1 MTMPNPSIDQNRSAV
16 KYSLGE
22 QVRRVLW
29 MAGGLVFR
37 LSPRPCF
44 GLRRGLLRLFGASV
58 GREVHVYPS
67 THIYFP
73 WNLQIGDWSAIG
85 EWALIY
91 NLGMVKIGERATL
104 SQRVHVCA
112 GTHDYRDPAMPLLKP
127 PVSIQNSAWICAD
140 AFIGPGVTVHEG
152 AVVGACSVV
161 VKDVSA
167 WTVVA
172 GNPAR
177 FLKERQM
184 NSEFGQPS

>member
-1 MTMPNPSIDQNRSAV
+1 
-16 KYSLGE
+16 
-22 QVRRVLW
+22 

-177 FLKERQM
+177 FLKGREM
-184 NSEFGQPS
+184 NSEFGQPA

>member
-1 MTMPNPSIDQNRSAV
+1 MDMPAPSIDQNRSAV
-16 KYSLGE
+16 KYSPWE

-177 FLKERQM
+177 FLKGREM
-184 NSEFGQPS
+184 NSESGQPS

>member
-1 MTMPNPSIDQNRSAV
+1 MPAPSIDQNRSAV
-16 KYSLGE
+16 KYTRGE
-22 QVRRVLW
+22 QLRRVLW
-29 MAGGLVFR
+29 MVGALIFR

-44 GLRRGLLRLFGASV
+44 GLRRSLLRLFGATV
-58 GREVHVYPS
+58 GREVHIYPS
-67 THIYFP
+67 AHIYFP
-73 WNLQIGDWSAIG
+73 WNLEIGDWSAIG

-112 GTHDYRDPAMPLLKP
+112 GTHDYRDPAMPLQKP
-127 PVSIQNSAWICAD
+127 PVTIQSSAWVCAD

-177 FLKERQM
+177 FIKARQM
-184 NSEFGQPS
+184 NSESGQPS